1 MGSLESSGTEVATV
15 DVLAAKDLV
24 DSGYFYLDVRTEEE
38 FKNGYPDAGKV
49 LNIPYLFITPQ
60 GRVKNLQFLEQAL
73 CAYGIKDKIVVGCR
87 SGVRSLDA
95 GIDLVKAKPSEAGKE
110 QKKNEL
116 PVEKPANEA
125 VSSERHLC
133 NKRCVQSGNSQHDF
147 TLDQSYSDQFQ
158 SGCLSWGRDNNI
170 FSSYNMSPTA
180 FNNRNFQNLISNN
193 NLLRWRS

>member
-95 GIDLVKAKPSEAGKE
+95 GIDLVKAGYKQVINMGGGYLSWVEHGLPVKKPVVVKEEGQAKEVVSVQKPSEAGKE

-116 PVEKPANEA
+116 PVEKPANE
-125 VSSERHLC
+125 VEEQ
-133 NKRCVQSGNSQHDF
+133 VF
-147 TLDQSYSDQFQ
+147 
-158 SGCLSWGRDNNI
+158 
-170 FSSYNMSPTA
+170 
-180 FNNRNFQNLISNN
+180 
-193 NLLRWRS
+193 